1 MTDIEILELF
11 NERAAR
17 IGRLTRFIDSLQSER
32 LVSIKIDANG
42 KAKTEKLPDEESLSA
57 AILTL
62 RMFIQNNEPIS
73 LYNMSELYSRINVP
87 QDLKDKFNELRD
99 ALNCY
104 LDKSSNVT
112 ISDTSLGYGKI
123 SESESGQQH
132 TNRKLIDAYIYGH
145 YAHCD
150 KSKRK
155 DFKKIDTVPIFGPLG
170 KFHFTS
176 ILKRI
181 ILVINE
187 TTSVNQEAI
196 QYLDE
201 TSFWQ
206 QVSQESLSKVWDN
219 TEDDVYAELL

>member
-17 IGRLTRFIDSLQSER
+17 IGRLTRFIDSLQSEP

-42 KAKTEKLPDEESLSA
+42 MAKTEKLPDEESLSA

-123 SESESGQQH
+123 LESESGQKH
-132 TNRKLIDAYIYGH
+132 TNRELMNTYIYGH

-150 KSKRK
+150 ESKRK
-155 DFKKIDTVPIFGPLG
+155 VFKKIDKQPSFASIGRLV
-170 KFHFTS
+170 FTS

-187 TTSVNQEAI
+187 TTSVNQKAI

-201 TSFWQ
+201 L
-206 QVSQESLSKVWDN
+206 VSGSKSAKN
-219 TEDDVYAELL
+219 H